1 LSSVA
6 GTCSA
11 WAHSGLVA
19 TAAGELIGFHAGQLV
34 TLDGDGQVQCIVRSE
49 LTEGHGITLVR
60 EGDQEFLWI
69 CDPGFVFV
77 CGAGEGEAWLAPMHG
92 KGLRHVR
99 GRPRVVKTTLDG
111 DVVAELPSPS
121 ADPRAQVGPMGEF
134 APCGCAVDEARLGGS
149 GDVWVADGYGS
160 SLVHRY
166 DTGGVIVSTLSGE
179 EGAGRFSCPHAVYIN
194 RRPDRVPELYV
205 ADRGNRRVHVYDLDG
220 QFLRSFGEDFLN
232 SPSGFA
238 RWGDFLVVAELFGRL
253 AVLDDT
259 DDLVG
264 YIGAE
269 TDCRVE
275 DGRPSRPGWPNALSV
290 DGRAVAPALT
300 LPDRFN
306 SPHAVAV
313 DPSGNL
319 YVSEY
324 LIGGRYAKVS
334 RVLQHQPRSRAA
346 PRSRRSVEGA

>member
-1 LSSVA
+1 V
-6 GTCSA
+6 
-11 WAHSGLVA
+11 V

-34 TLDGDGQVQCIVRSE
+34 TMNGEGRVQRIVRSE

-77 CGAGEGEAWLAPMHG
+77 CDAGEGEAWLAPMHG
-92 KGLRHVR
+92 KGLHHVR

-111 DVVAELPSPS
+111 DVVAEFPSPS
-121 ADPRAQVGPMGEF
+121 ADPGVQVGPMGEF

-160 SLVHRY
+160 SLVYRY
-166 DTGGVIVSTLSGE
+166 DAGGVIVSTLSGE
-179 EGAGRFSCPHAVYIN
+179 EGAGRFSCPHTIYIN
-194 RRPDRVPELYV
+194 RRPDRVPELYI
-205 ADRGNRRVHVYDLDG
+205 ADRGNRRVQVYDLDG
-220 QFLRSFGEDFLN
+220 HLLRSFGEDFLN
-232 SPSGFA
+232 SPSAFA
-238 RWGDFLVVAELFGRL
+238 RWGDFLVVAELFGQL
-253 AVLDDT
+253 TVLDDA

-290 DGRAVAPALT
+290 DGRAVAPTLT
-300 LPDRFN
+300 CSGRFN

-334 RVLQHQPRSRAA
+334 PGASTPASISGSTGVS
-346 PRSRRSVEGA
+346 SVDRREIGAR